1 MKWYSDGKN
10 DVWFFGGRLSGQP
23 FKNYKK
29 ERRIL
34 RIIVDCCYKEKYDP
48 FPVMD
53 FFCISDMAKL
63 ISDGLHTGYFY
74 GEGKFLND
82 AKDFGVLVPRENDWD
97 IIAFHWLIDVYL
109 TARYDLEMSY
119 LEIARKYP
127 VKDVYNS
134 FSPLHETSET
144 NALSKM
150 CFKESDLFG
159 CIING
164 KFYMYRHEVPE
175 KERWLLDFED
185 KADVRMGMIFM
196 STVFFYKADE
206 PNGYLSNF
214 YPSVFTIDNK
224 TFNCVEQYFMWRK
237 AMMFG
242 DTEIA
247 EQIMKET
254 KPAKIKALGRRVRG
268 YQDSRWAAERYSV
281 MQEGVFAK
289 FSQNEELKQ
298 KLLGTS
304 GNFAECSKNDHVW
317 GIGLGIDDPKRID
330 QKQWNGQNL
339 LGSILGS
346 VYRELK

>member
-1 MKWYSDGKN
+1 
-10 DVWFFGGRLSGQP
+10 
-23 FKNYKK
+23 
-29 ERRIL
+29 
-34 RIIVDCCYKEKYDP
+34 
-48 FPVMD
+48 
-53 FFCISDMAKL
+53 
-63 ISDGLHTGYFY
+63 
-74 GEGKFLND
+74 
-82 AKDFGVLVPRENDWD
+82 
-97 IIAFHWLIDVYL
+97 
-109 TARYDLEMSY
+109 
-119 LEIARKYP
+119 
-127 VKDVYNS
+127 
-134 FSPLHETSET
+134 
-144 NALSKM
+144 
-150 CFKESDLFG
+150 
-159 CIING
+159 
-164 KFYMYRHEVPE
+164 
-175 KERWLLDFED
+175 
-185 KADVRMGMIFM
+185 
-196 STVFFYKADE
+196 
-206 PNGYLSNF
+206 
-214 YPSVFTIDNK
+214 
-224 TFNCVEQYFMWRK
+224 
-237 AMMFG
+237 MMFG